1 MARRCTKHRSTESAA
16 GGNNAVKRHGE
27 HEMCEAAAT
36 QLAVLQ
42 ETFFSYVERARSE
55 IMRKAT
61 TQRRFTRPAGPRTRE
76 RCVPYGASTG
86 TASPGEGVLR
96 PRPDLWRLV
105 VRAAPRGP
113 KAIAARAS
121 PGRGKAFCVSDLEGL
136 RLGRWDRS
144 LFLAL
149 SEHRAVGPVTL
160 WTGSSP
166 THVRGAL
173 SRIPTGTPLRVTEFL

>member
-1 MARRCTKHRSTESAA
+1 M
-16 GGNNAVKRHGE
+16 
-27 HEMCEAAAT
+27 
-36 QLAVLQ
+36 
-42 ETFFSYVERARSE
+42 ERARSE

-76 RCVPYGASTG
+76 PCVSLRCADGHGLS
-86 TASPGEGVLR
+86 SEGVLR

-105 VRAAPRGP
+105 VRAVPRGP

-136 RLGRWDRS
+136 RLSRWDRS

-160 WTGSSP
+160 RAGSSP
-166 THVRGAL
+166 SLQPPAGPLLTCAGHSAEYPRG
-173 SRIPTGTPLRVTEFL
+173 PLCV